1 VNVLLL
7 VPTLSGGGAER
18 VAANLANHWA
28 RIGWTVSLATMAPAE
43 FDVYRLDPKVRRVHL
58 GHYAPSPT
66 PLHSA
71 WASLARVRALRR
83 VLREQRPDVAVSLMA
98 PANLLMALGAPR
110 GASLRAAVGA
120 EHTHP
125 PLDPMSPVKER
136 LRRLLYPRL
145 DAVVALTGDSA
156 QWLRENVRVGRID
169 VIPNPVAWPLADLE
183 PRVEPQALLPPDR
196 RLLLGVGRLHPV
208 KGFDLVVDAF
218 AAIASRHRDWT
229 LAIVG
234 EGEEH
239 EALGARVRAHGLAD
253 RVLLPGR
260 IGNVAAWYRR
270 ADLFVSASHVEGFP
284 NVIVEALAHELPVVA
299 VDCDT
304 GPRDIVRDGVDGL
317 LVPPGEPAALR
328 DALDV
333 LMGDATRRTAMAL
346 RAAEA
351 RERFSMDRVT
361 QRWAALFEE
370 LIGARRGR

>member
-1 VNVLLL
+1 MNVLLL
-7 VPTLSGGGAER
+7 VPSLCGGGAER
-18 VAANLANHWA
+18 VAANLANHWV
-28 RIGWTVSLATMAPAE
+28 RIGWTVSVATMAPPE
-43 FDVYRLDPKVRRVHL
+43 LDVYPLDPKVRRVDL
-58 GHYAPSPT
+58 GHGAPSPT

-98 PANLLMALGAPR
+98 PANLLMALGVPR
-110 GASLRAAVGA
+110 GGPLRAAVGS

-125 PLDPMSPVKER
+125 PLDPMSPLKER

-145 DAVVALTGDSA
+145 DAVVALTADSA
-156 QWLRENVRVGRID
+156 QWLRENVRVDRID

-183 PRVEPQALLPPDR
+183 PRVEPDTLLPPGR

-208 KGFDLVVDAF
+208 KGYDLVVDAF
-218 AAIASRHRDWT
+218 AAVASRHPDWT

-234 EGEEH
+234 DGEEH
-239 EALGARVRAHGLAD
+239 DRLAAQVRAYGLSG

-260 IGNVAAWYRR
+260 IGSVAAWYRR

-284 NVIVEALAHELPVVA
+284 NVLVEALAHEVPVVA

-328 DALDV
+328 DALDA
-333 LMGDATRRTAMAL
+333 LMGDAPRREAMAL
-346 RAAEA
+346 RAGEA
-351 RERFSMDRVT
+351 RDRFSMDSVT
-361 QRWAALFEE
+361 RRWASLFEA
-370 LIGARRGR
+370 LIGQGRGR